1 MKDRIN
7 VIYIGGS
14 GRSGSTVL
22 TKLLN
27 YWDGLIGLN
36 EICYLWEYGIEGNHP
51 VSDGDL
57 FSESDF
63 WKQVLGAVF
72 PNRPISRPQADFFA
86 YPSQVGLKNLLLNRW
101 RARPQ
106 DGSVRA
112 YAKTVELLYAQVLA
126 VSGDRYVVDSSKTP
140 DYAYFLSRIK
150 TFDILLIHLIRD
162 PRAVVYSWSKQF
174 KRQDTREGTDVAMT
188 RFGLLKSTLRWM
200 KWNLGC
206 ELLRGKKNVRYLR
219 VRYEDFAKNPDGVL
233 DRISAMLELP
243 SSPPR
248 YHRTEEGFQDQHHAR
263 DISIW
268 GNPKVRTKKGAIQV
282 SEDNEWVDNL
292 SLRKKLMTT
301 LLTLPLLVRYG
312 YRLYK

>member
-1 MKDRIN
+1 MNDRIK

-27 YWDGLIGLN
+27 YWKGLIGLN

-51 VSDGDL
+51 VSNGDL
-57 FSESDF
+57 FSESAF

-72 PNRPISRPQADFFA
+72 HDKQIIREEVDFFA
-86 YPSQVGLKNLLLNRW
+86 HPSQVGLKNLLLNQW
-101 RARPQ
+101 WVQPQ
-106 DGSVRA
+106 GRNVET
-112 YAKTVELLYAQVLA
+112 YAKNIEALYASVLA
-126 VSGDRYVVDSSKTP
+126 TSGDHYVVDSSKTP

-162 PRAVVYSWSKQF
+162 PRAVAYSWGKKF
-174 KRQDTREGTDVAMT
+174 KRRDTQEGADVAMT
-188 RFGLLKSTLRWM
+188 RFGLLKSTLRWI
-200 KWNLGC
+200 KWNVGC
-206 ELLRGKKNVRYLR
+206 ELLKRKQNVRYLR
-219 VRYEDFAKNPDGVL
+219 VRYEDFVQNPRAVL
-233 DRISAMLELP
+233 DNVSAMLDLP
-243 SSPPR
+243 TSSPR
-248 YHRTEEGFQDQHHAR
+248 YHLTEKGFEDRYHAR

-268 GNPKVRTKKGAIQV
+268 GNPKVRTKRGAIQV
-282 SEDNEWVDNL
+282 TEDSEWIKKL
-292 SLRKKLMTT
+292 SLKKKLIVT